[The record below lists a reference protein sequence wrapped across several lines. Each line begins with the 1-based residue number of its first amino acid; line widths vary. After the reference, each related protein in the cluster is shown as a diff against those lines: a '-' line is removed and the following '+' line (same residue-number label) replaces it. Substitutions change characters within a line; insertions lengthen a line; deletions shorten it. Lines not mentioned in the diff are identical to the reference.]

1 MIYEIAVLVSR
12 FPFSMAARS
21 RLGLIKPTDKII
33 TQKNIYLFQ
42 FNNYGSILF
51 DFNFPV
57 RLYEVGDRQ
66 PASQPGRASGFGFQ
80 MKAEVENPISLA
92 TLLYLILRQC
102 RFFSC
107 RYTPDDIT
115 AGSVGPATRHQRR
128 QPSPFDWFCGALLLL
143 SQGEGTVFHWL
154 TGRRC

>member
-42 FNNYGSILF
+42 FNNYGSSLF

-57 RLYEVGDRQ
+57 RLYKVGDRQ
-66 PASQPGRASGFGFQ
+66 AGSQPARTGIWIWFSDEGRGGESDLPGYTTVPYSPPVPVLFLSVHTRRYYRRVSGASNTSSTSTT
-80 MKAEVENPISLA
+80 V
-92 TLLYLILRQC
+92 TL
-102 RFFSC
+102 
-107 RYTPDDIT
+107 
-115 AGSVGPATRHQRR
+115 
-128 QPSPFDWFCGALLLL
+128 
-143 SQGEGTVFHWL
+143 
-154 TGRRC
+154 